1 MGILE
6 HAKGIATH
14 ELNRDR
20 PAHAVLRYLAWNIGR
35 RLLKADYAI
44 PLVDNVRLIVT
55 EKENYATLLYT
66 TGLWDF
72 AETMFLLHFL
82 RPRDL
87 FVDVGAN
94 IGLYST
100 LASCAAGAD
109 CIAIEPVP
117 ATFEKL
123 DRNIRIGG
131 NRDRV
136 QLLNLGVGETAAEL
150 QFTSSYGGLNRVVR
164 PRDTGDAVTVKVQP
178 LDWIVAGRSPTMMK
192 IDVEGY
198 EMHVLRGAR
207 ATLSSPVLKALII
220 ELNGSG
226 GSYGSSDDDVH
237 SEIWHHGFRP
247 YRYEPRMRALVEE
260 PSYNKNENNTLYL
273 RVDDDMRD
281 RLASAPKYEV
291 RGRQF

>member
-1 MGILE
+1 MKIKLTKPFSAFTLIELLVVIAIIAILAALAVPALTSAL
-6 HAKGIATH
+6 AKAQMTGTMNNA
-14 ELNRDR
+14 RQM
-20 PAHAVLRYLAWNIGR
+20 YLAQFSMAN
-35 RLLKADYAI
+35 D
-44 PLVDNVRLIVT
+44 
-55 EKENYATLLYT
+55 
-66 TGLWDF
+66 
-72 AETMFLLHFL
+72 
-82 RPRDL
+82 
-87 FVDVGAN
+87 GA
-94 IGLYST
+94 
-100 LASCAAGAD
+100 A
-109 CIAIEPVP
+109 
-117 ATFEKL
+117 
-123 DRNIRIGG
+123 
-131 NRDRV
+131 
-136 QLLNLGVGETAAEL
+136 
-150 QFTSSYGGLNRVVR
+150 
-164 PRDTGDAVTVKVQP
+164 TGDAVTVKVQP